1 MKILGLKPILK
12 VAMTEIILASGSP
25 RRKELLTR
33 LGIQFRVRSADVDES
48 SLEPDPQTLVQ
59 FLANKK
65 ARAVQSL
72 EPERII
78 LAADTVVAFEGQI
91 LQKPVS
97 KLENA
102 DFIRTLSGVWHE
114 VFTGVCI
121 LTPSNQALGFERTRV
136 KFRDLSSQ
144 EILGYANSGE
154 GLDKAGGYGIQEM
167 GMALVEKIEGDF
179 FNVVGLPISKMIT
192 LAHSLKLELLPW
204 ATPEL
209 EGIV

>member
-1 MKILGLKPILK
+1 MKTLGEIPNLK

-33 LGIQFRVRSADVDES
+33 LGVQFRVRSADVDENS
-48 SLEPDPQTLVQ
+48 TEPDPQTLVQ

-72 EPERII
+72 EPDCVI

-102 DFIRTLSGVWHE
+102 DFIRTLSNNWHE

-121 LTPSNQALGFERTRV
+121 LTPTNQALGFERTRV
-136 KFRDLSSQ
+136 KFRDLSKA
-144 EILGYANSGE
+144 EILGYASSGE

-179 FNVVGLPISKMIT
+179 FNVVGLPISKMLE
-192 LAHSLKLELLPW
+192 LAHSLNLELLPW
-204 ATPEL
+204 VNSEVVGAD
-209 EGIV
+209 

>member
-1 MKILGLKPILK
+1 
-12 VAMTEIILASGSP
+12 MTEIILASGSP

-33 LGIQFRVRSADVDES
+33 LGVRFRVRSADVDENS
-48 SLEPDPQTLVQ
+48 PEPDPQTLVR

-65 ARAVQSL
+65 ARAVQLL
-72 EPERII
+72 EPDRVI

-102 DFIRTLSGVWHE
+102 DFVRSLSGNWHE

-121 LTPSNQALGFERTRV
+121 LTPTAQALGFERTRV

-179 FNVVGLPISKMIT
+179 FNVVGLPISRMLELT
-192 LAHSLKLELLPW
+192 HSLNLELLPW
-204 ATPEL
+204 VNSEVVGAD
-209 EGIV
+209 

>member
-1 MKILGLKPILK
+1 
-12 VAMTEIILASGSP
+12 MTEIILASGSP

-33 LGIQFRVRSADVDES
+33 LGVQFRVRSADVDENS
-48 SLEPDPQTLVQ
+48 PEPDPQILVQ

-78 LAADTVVAFEGQI
+78 LAADTVVAFEGQL
-91 LQKPVS
+91 LQKPIS

-102 DFIRTLSGVWHE
+102 NFIRALSGNWHE

-121 LTPSNQALGFERTRV
+121 LTPSAQALGFERTRV
-136 KFRDLSSQ
+136 KFRDLSSA
-144 EILGYANSGE
+144 EVLGYANSGE

-179 FNVVGLPISKMIT
+179 FNVVGLPIAKMIT
-192 LAHSLKLELLPW
+192 LAHSLNLELLPW
-204 ATPEL
+204 VKSEVVGAD
-209 EGIV
+209 